1 MAEAT
6 INSDVSLQTAIGA
19 LREDYAAHRYLRL
32 TWRTGKKRSLDQ
44 NAISH
49 VWYEQLARELRQHT
63 TLEWKRHCKLHHG
76 VPILRAEDAD
86 FRTFYDRAIK
96 SLEYE
101 EKLEAMD
108 ILPVTSLMS
117 KPQLS
122 AYLEEVQ
129 KAFARE
135 GVKLEFPEPDH
146 LRRTKDSNNG

>member
-6 INSDVSLQTAIGA
+6 INSDPSLQAAIGA

-49 VWYEQLARELRQHT
+49 VWYEQMGRELREDST
-63 TLEWKRHCKLHHG
+63 NGWRRYCKLHHG

-86 FRTFYDRAIK
+86 FRGFYDRALK
-96 SLEYE
+96 GLPYE
-101 EKLEAMD
+101 DKLQAMD
-108 ILPVTSLMS
+108 YFPVTSLMT

-122 AYLEEVQ
+122 AYLEAVQ
-129 KAFARE
+129 ADFHKR
-135 GVKLEFPEPDH
+135 GVMLEFPKQDAA
-146 LRRTKDSNNG
+146 